1 MLSRVAERVYWF
13 SRYVERAE
21 SSARLLKA
29 YTNLVMDLPKG
40 AEPGWKHLIDIT
52 GANRSFEQ
60 LYDTYDERNT
70 MRFLLAEKSNPGA
83 VVSLISQAR
92 ENART
97 TRDVMPGEAW
107 EQINELTLFAK
118 ESVQQGIRRRN
129 RFNFL
134 KNIVVRCQQ
143 ITGLLAGTMSHDSTY
158 YFARA
163 GRNLERADMTTRI
176 VDSAVFI
183 LMPRKNEPAEYDN
196 ILWLNVLESLSA
208 DTMYRRHVR
217 RHVVGEE
224 VIDYLLKDPDLP
236 RSVAHTIAEAA
247 ASLALLPRHEEPL
260 RCLSRIQRRLRR
272 VKTAPMTLADLHA
285 LIDDLQSSFAEVHSL
300 IGKVWFQLDASTGAK
315 GKQLQS

>member
-21 SSARLLKA
+21 STARLLKA
-29 YTNLVMDLPKG
+29 YTTLVMDLPKG
-40 AEPGWKHLIDIT
+40 NEPGWKHLIDIM
-52 GANRSFEQ
+52 GANRSFEE
-60 LYDTYDERNT
+60 LYDAYDEPNT
-70 MRFLLAEKSNPGA
+70 MRFLLAEPSNPGA
-83 VVSLISQAR
+83 VVSLLSQAR
-92 ENART
+92 ENVRT
-97 TRDVMPGEAW
+97 TRDVLPGEAW
-107 EQINELTLFAK
+107 EQINELALFAK
-118 ESVQQGIRRRN
+118 ESVQQGIGRRN

-196 ILWLNVLESLSA
+196 ILWLNVLASLSA

-236 RSVAHTIAEAA
+236 RSVAHAVSEAA
-247 ASLALLPRHEEPL
+247 VSLALLPRHDEPL
-260 RCLSRIQRRLRR
+260 CCFKKIQRRIRR
-272 VKTAPMTLADLHA
+272 VNTEPMTLSDLHA
-285 LIDDLQSSFAEVHSL
+285 LIDDLQSDFAEAHNV
-300 IGKVWFQLDASTGAK
+300 IGKTWFQLDSSSAPKSN
-315 GKQLQS
+315 QQ

>member
-21 SSARLLKA
+21 STARLLKA
-29 YTNLVMDLPKG
+29 YTTLVMDLPKG
-40 AEPGWKHLIDIT
+40 NEPGWKHLIDIM
-52 GANRSFEQ
+52 GANRSFEE
-60 LYDTYDERNT
+60 LYDAYDEPNT
-70 MRFLLAEKSNPGA
+70 MRFLLAEPSNPGA
-83 VVSLISQAR
+83 VVSLLSQAR
-92 ENART
+92 ENVRT
-97 TRDVMPGEAW
+97 TRDVLPGEAW
-107 EQINELTLFAK
+107 EQINELALFAK
-118 ESVQQGIRRRN
+118 ESVQQGIGRRN

-196 ILWLNVLESLSA
+196 ILWLNVLASLSA
-208 DTMYRRHVR
+208 DTMDRRHVR

-236 RSVAHTIAEAA
+236 RSVAHAVSEAA
-247 ASLALLPRHEEPL
+247 VSLALLPRHDEPL
-260 RCLSRIQRRLRR
+260 CCFKKIQRRIRR
-272 VKTAPMTLADLHA
+272 VKTEPMTLSDLHA
-285 LIDDLQSSFAEVHSL
+285 LIDDLQSDFAEAHNV
-300 IGKVWFQLDASTGAK
+300 IGKTWFQLDSSSAPKSN
-315 GKQLQS
+315 QQ